1 MTDVL
6 KEIVD
11 KLDSCDPQKISE
23 VLVDVKKAI
32 AHGLDPNRILEDGLL
47 KGLIRVGEKFKV
59 GEVFIPEVLVV
70 ARAVHGSMDIMRP
83 LIAQGDIKHRG
94 RIVLG
99 TVEGDLHDI
108 GKKLVGIMLEG
119 AGYEIIDLGV
129 NVPTKRFVE
138 TVKENKAEVVGLSA
152 LLTTTMNEMKTV
164 IELFKSEGLN
174 TKIIVGGAPI
184 TREFAETIGAD
195 AYAANA
201 GEAIEKVTELL
212 GNM

>member
-1 MTDVL
+1 MDDVL
-6 KEIVD
+6 REIAE

-23 VLVDVKKAI
+23 ILEDVKKAI
-32 AHGLDPNRILEDGLL
+32 ALGLTPNRVLEDGLL
-47 KGLIRVGEKFKV
+47 KGLSRVGAKFKT

-70 ARAVHGSMDIMRP
+70 ARAVHESMDIMRRFMV
-83 LIAQGDIKHRG
+83 QEEIKHRG

-99 TVEGDLHDI
+99 TVKGDLHDI
-108 GKKLVGIMLEG
+108 GKNLVGIMLEG
-119 AGYEIIDLGV
+119 AGYKIIDLGV
-129 NVPTKRFVE
+129 NVPTNRFVE
-138 TVKENKAEVVGLSA
+138 AVKENSAEAVGLSA

-184 TREFAETIGAD
+184 TREFAEKIGAD

-201 GEAIEKVTELL
+201 GEAIEKVAGLL
-212 GNM
+212 GNT

>member
-1 MTDVL
+1 VTDVL